1 MSDQPHGERN
11 DWVHKIRFAGIA
23 LLGAVAIWAGVCCF
37 GNPSANIRQDGTPV
51 SAQHPGLSTAS
62 EEIVENTDAVLTE
75 SSAASPVPE
84 GPATSAGSVCVM
96 TGDGIQLAGKAD
108 TEFVSIASTTKIMTA
123 LLTLELGE
131 GQLDEPFNVGDE
143 VKVEGSALGIKPGAE
158 VTLRLLVWGMLLSS
172 GNDAAAAAAIRL
184 AGRFEEFAVLM
195 NERAK
200 EIGMEHTVFV
210 TPSGLDADGQ
220 GSCAKDLALL
230 ACEALQNPD
239 FRDICEETNGHMTVG
254 GVEYWMTNHNRL
266 LKEYDGCIGIKTGF
280 TDSAG
285 RCLVSA
291 AERDGAV
298 IVSVVLHDPDDWAD
312 SKTLLDWGFSRLETR
327 ELVCNL
333 SETTIPATPA
343 EDAENTEQDA
353 PLPAYTLRQRQKVS
367 ASLAPGEQLTEVIT
381 LVSSLP
387 AGMPTGTTVGIVK
400 WVDSRGTVRQWSAIE
415 TE

>member
-1 MSDQPHGERN
+1 MQK
-11 DWVHKIRFAGIA
+11 VRFAALA
-23 LLGAVAIWAGVCCF
+23 LLGAAAVWAGVCCF
-37 GNPSANIRQDGTPV
+37 GNAPANVRQDSGPI
-51 SAQHPGLSTAS
+51 SAEHPGLAVATEAA
-62 EEIVENTDAVLTE
+62 VETDVD
-75 SSAASPVPE
+75 AAVPE

-96 TGDGIQLAGKAD
+96 TGDGVQLAGKAD

-123 LLTLELGE
+123 LLTLELGK

-158 VTLRLLVWGMLLSS
+158 VTLRLLAWGMLLSS
-172 GNDAAAAAAIRL
+172 GNDAAAAAAMRL
-184 AGRFEEFAVLM
+184 GGSFEGFAALM

-200 EIGMEHTVFV
+200 EIGMENTVFV
-210 TPSGLDADGQ
+210 TPSGLDAENQ

-291 AERDGAV
+291 AEKDGAV
-298 IVSVVLHDPDDWAD
+298 MVSVVLHDPNDWTD
-312 SKTLLDWGFSRLETR
+312 SKTLLDWGFSQLQTK
-327 ELVCNL
+327 ELVCHL
-333 SETTIPATPA
+333 SGTTIPATPA
-343 EDAENTEQDA
+343 EDAQKAEQDSSLS
-353 PLPAYTLRQRQKVS
+353 PYTLRQRQTVS
-367 ASLAPGEQLTEVIT
+367 VSLAPGEQLTEV
-381 LVSSLP
+381 VSLLPSLP
-387 AGMPTGTTVGIVK
+387 AGMPAGTTAGIVK
-400 WVDSRGTVRQWSAIE
+400 WIDSNGTVRQWSAIE

>member
-1 MSDQPHGERN
+1 MQK
-11 DWVHKIRFAGIA
+11 VRFAALA
-23 LLGAVAIWAGVCCF
+23 LLGAAAIWAGVCCF
-37 GNPSANIRQDGTPV
+37 GNAPANVRQDSGPI
-51 SAQHPGLSTAS
+51 SAEHPGIAVAAKAAVETNV
-62 EEIVENTDAVLTE
+62 EE
-75 SSAASPVPE
+75 PVPE

-96 TGDGIQLAGKAD
+96 TGDGVQLAGKAD

-158 VTLRLLVWGMLLSS
+158 VTLRLLAWGMLLSS
-172 GNDAAAAAAIRL
+172 GNDAAAAAAMRL
-184 AGRFEEFAVLM
+184 GGSFEGFAALM

-200 EIGMEHTVFV
+200 EIGMENTVFV
-210 TPSGLDADGQ
+210 TPSGLDAENQ

-291 AERDGAV
+291 AEKDGAV
-298 IVSVVLHDPDDWAD
+298 MVSVVLHDPDDWAD
-312 SKTLLDWGFSRLETR
+312 SKTLLDWGFSQLQTK
-327 ELVCNL
+327 ELVCHL
-333 SETTIPATPA
+333 SGTTISATPA
-343 EDAENTEQDA
+343 EDAQKAEQDSSLS
-353 PLPAYTLRQRQKVS
+353 PYTLRQRQTVS
-367 ASLAPGEQLTEVIT
+367 VSLAPGEQLTEV
-381 LVSSLP
+381 VSLLPSLP
-387 AGMPTGTTVGIVK
+387 AGMPAGTTAGIVK
-400 WVDSRGTVRQWSAIE
+400 WIDSNGTVRQWSAIE

>member
-1 MSDQPHGERN
+1 MQK
-11 DWVHKIRFAGIA
+11 VRFAALA
-23 LLGAVAIWAGVCCF
+23 LLGAAAIWAGVCCF
-37 GNPSANIRQDGTPV
+37 GNAPANVRQDSGPI
-51 SAQHPGLSTAS
+51 SAEHPGLAVAAEAAVETDV
-62 EEIVENTDAVLTE
+62 EEA
-75 SSAASPVPE
+75 VPE
-84 GPATSAGSVCVM
+84 GPATRAGSVCVM
-96 TGDGIQLAGKAD
+96 TGDGVQLAGKAD

-158 VTLRLLVWGMLLSS
+158 VTLRLLAWGMLLSS
-172 GNDAAAAAAIRL
+172 GNDAAAAAAMRL
-184 AGRFEEFAVLM
+184 GGSFEGFAALM

-200 EIGMEHTVFV
+200 EIGMENTVFV
-210 TPSGLDADGQ
+210 TPSGLDAENQ

-291 AERDGAV
+291 AEKDGAV
-298 IVSVVLHDPDDWAD
+298 MVSVVLHDPDDWTD
-312 SKTLLDWGFSRLETR
+312 SKTLLDWGFSQLQTK
-327 ELVCNL
+327 ELVCHL
-333 SETTIPATPA
+333 SGTTISATPA
-343 EDAENTEQDA
+343 EDAQKAEQDSSLS
-353 PLPAYTLRQRQKVS
+353 PYTLRQRQTVS
-367 ASLAPGEQLTEVIT
+367 VSLAPGEQLTEV
-381 LVSSLP
+381 VSLLPSLP
-387 AGMPTGTTVGIVK
+387 AGMPAGTTAGIVK
-400 WVDSRGTVRQWSAIE
+400 WIDSNGTVRQWSAIE

>member
-1 MSDQPHGERN
+1 MQK
-11 DWVHKIRFAGIA
+11 VRFAALA
-23 LLGAVAIWAGVCCF
+23 LLGAAAIWAGVCCF
-37 GNPSANIRQDGTPV
+37 GNAPANVRQDSGPI
-51 SAQHPGLSTAS
+51 SAEHPGLAVATEAAVETDV
-62 EEIVENTDAVLTE
+62 EEA
-75 SSAASPVPE
+75 VPE

-96 TGDGIQLAGKAD
+96 TGDGVQLAGKAD

-158 VTLRLLVWGMLLSS
+158 VTLRLLAWGMLLSS
-172 GNDAAAAAAIRL
+172 GNDAAAAAAMRL
-184 AGRFEEFAVLM
+184 GGSFEGFAALM

-200 EIGMEHTVFV
+200 EIGMENTVFV
-210 TPSGLDADGQ
+210 TPSGLDAENQ

-291 AERDGAV
+291 AEKDGAV
-298 IVSVVLHDPDDWAD
+298 MVSVVLHDPDDWAD
-312 SKTLLDWGFSRLETR
+312 SKTLLDWGFSQLQTK
-327 ELVCNL
+327 ELVCHL
-333 SETTIPATPA
+333 SGTTISATPA
-343 EDAENTEQDA
+343 EDAQKAEQDSSLS
-353 PLPAYTLRQRQKVS
+353 PYTLRQRQTVS
-367 ASLAPGEQLTEVIT
+367 VSLAPGEQLTEV
-381 LVSSLP
+381 VSLLPSLP
-387 AGMPTGTTVGIVK
+387 AGMPAGTTAGIVK
-400 WVDSRGTVRQWSAIE
+400 WIDSNGTVRQWSAIE

>member
-1 MSDQPHGERN
+1 MQK
-11 DWVHKIRFAGIA
+11 VRFAALA
-23 LLGAVAIWAGVCCF
+23 LLGAAAIWAGVCCF
-37 GNPSANIRQDGTPV
+37 GNAPANVRQDSGPI
-51 SAQHPGLSTAS
+51 SAEHPGLAVATEAAVETDV
-62 EEIVENTDAVLTE
+62 EEA
-75 SSAASPVPE
+75 VPE

-96 TGDGIQLAGKAD
+96 TGDGVQLAGKAD

-158 VTLRLLVWGMLLSS
+158 VTLRLLAWGMLLSS
-172 GNDAAAAAAIRL
+172 GNDAAAAAAMRL
-184 AGRFEEFAVLM
+184 GGSFEGFAALM

-200 EIGMEHTVFV
+200 EIGMENTVFV
-210 TPSGLDADGQ
+210 TPSGLDAENQ

-291 AERDGAV
+291 AEKDGAV
-298 IVSVVLHDPDDWAD
+298 MVSVVLHDPDDWTD
-312 SKTLLDWGFSRLETR
+312 SKTLLDWGFSQLQTK
-327 ELVCNL
+327 ELVCHL
-333 SETTIPATPA
+333 SGTTIPATPA
-343 EDAENTEQDA
+343 EDAEKAEQDSSLS
-353 PLPAYTLRQRQKVS
+353 PYTLRQRQQVS
-367 ASLAPGEQLTEVIT
+367 VSLAPGEQLTEV
-381 LVSSLP
+381 VSLLPSLP
-387 AGMPTGTTVGIVK
+387 AGMPAGTIAGIVK
-400 WVDSRGTVRQWSAIE
+400 WIDSNGTVRQWSAIE

>member
-1 MSDQPHGERN
+1 MQK
-11 DWVHKIRFAGIA
+11 VRFAALA
-23 LLGAVAIWAGVCCF
+23 LLGAAAIWAGVCCF
-37 GNPSANIRQDGTPV
+37 GNAPANVRQDSGPI
-51 SAQHPGLSTAS
+51 SAEHPGLAVATEAA
-62 EEIVENTDAVLTE
+62 VETDVD
-75 SSAASPVPE
+75 AAVPE

-96 TGDGIQLAGKAD
+96 TGDGVQLAGKAD

-158 VTLRLLVWGMLLSS
+158 VTLRLLAWGMLLSS
-172 GNDAAAAAAIRL
+172 GNDAAAAAAMRL
-184 AGRFEEFAVLM
+184 GGSFEGFAALM

-200 EIGMEHTVFV
+200 EIGMENTVFV
-210 TPSGLDADGQ
+210 TPSGLDAENQ

-291 AERDGAV
+291 AEKDGAV
-298 IVSVVLHDPDDWAD
+298 MVSVVLHDPDDWTD
-312 SKTLLDWGFSRLETR
+312 SKTLLDWGFSQLQTK
-327 ELVCNL
+327 ELVCHL
-333 SETTIPATPA
+333 SGTTIPATPA
-343 EDAENTEQDA
+343 EDAQKAEQDSSLS
-353 PLPAYTLRQRQKVS
+353 PYTLRQRQTVS
-367 ASLAPGEQLTEVIT
+367 VSLAPGEQLTEV
-381 LVSSLP
+381 VSLLPSLP
-387 AGMPTGTTVGIVK
+387 AGMPAGTTAGIVK
-400 WVDSRGTVRQWSAIE
+400 WIDSNGTVRQWSAIE

>member
-1 MSDQPHGERN
+1 MQK
-11 DWVHKIRFAGIA
+11 VRFAALA
-23 LLGAVAIWAGVCCF
+23 LLGAAAIWAGVCCF
-37 GNPSANIRQDGTPV
+37 GNAPANVRQDSGPI
-51 SAQHPGLSTAS
+51 SAEHPGLAVAAEAAVETDV
-62 EEIVENTDAVLTE
+62 EEA
-75 SSAASPVPE
+75 VPE

-96 TGDGIQLAGKAD
+96 TGDGVQLAGKAD

-158 VTLRLLVWGMLLSS
+158 VTLRLLAWGMLLSS
-172 GNDAAAAAAIRL
+172 GNDAAAAAAMRL
-184 AGRFEEFAVLM
+184 GGSFEGFAALM

-200 EIGMEHTVFV
+200 EIGMENTVFV
-210 TPSGLDADGQ
+210 TPSGLDAENQ

-254 GVEYWMTNHNRL
+254 GVEYWMTNHNRM

-280 TDSAG
+280 TDSDG

-291 AERDGAV
+291 AEKDGAV
-298 IVSVVLHDPDDWAD
+298 MVSVVLHDPDDWAD
-312 SKTLLDWGFSRLETR
+312 SKTLLDWGFSQLQTK
-327 ELVCNL
+327 ELVCDL
-333 SETTIPATPA
+333 SSTTIPATPA
-343 EDAENTEQDA
+343 EDAQKAEQDSSLS
-353 PLPAYTLRQRQKVS
+353 PYTLRQRQTVS
-367 ASLAPGEQLTEVIT
+367 VSLAPGEQLTEV
-381 LVSSLP
+381 VSLLPSLP
-387 AGMPTGTTVGIVK
+387 AGMPAGTTAGIVK
-400 WVDSRGTVRQWSAIE
+400 WIDSNGTVRQWSAIE

>member
-1 MSDQPHGERN
+1 MQK
-11 DWVHKIRFAGIA
+11 VRFAALA
-23 LLGAVAIWAGVCCF
+23 LLGAAAIWAGVCCF
-37 GNPSANIRQDGTPV
+37 GNAPANVRQDSGPI
-51 SAQHPGLSTAS
+51 SAEHPGLAVAAKAAVETNV
-62 EEIVENTDAVLTE
+62 EEA
-75 SSAASPVPE
+75 VPE

-96 TGDGIQLAGKAD
+96 TGDGVQLAGKAD

-158 VTLRLLVWGMLLSS
+158 VTLRLLAWGMLLSS
-172 GNDAAAAAAIRL
+172 GNDAAAAAAMRL
-184 AGRFEEFAVLM
+184 GGSFEGFAALM

-200 EIGMEHTVFV
+200 EIGMENTVFV
-210 TPSGLDADGQ
+210 TPSGLDAENQ

-291 AERDGAV
+291 AEKDGAV
-298 IVSVVLHDPDDWAD
+298 MVSVVLHDPDDWAD
-312 SKTLLDWGFSRLETR
+312 SKTLLDWGFSQLQTK
-327 ELVCNL
+327 ELVCHL
-333 SETTIPATPA
+333 SGTTISATPA
-343 EDAENTEQDA
+343 EDAQKAEQDSSLS
-353 PLPAYTLRQRQKVS
+353 PYTLRQRQSVS
-367 ASLAPGEQLTEVIT
+367 VSLAPGEQLTEV
-381 LVSSLP
+381 VSLLPSLP
-387 AGMPTGTTVGIVK
+387 AGMPAGTTAGIVK
-400 WVDSRGTVRQWSAIE
+400 WIDSNGTVRQWSAIE

>member
-1 MSDQPHGERN
+1 MQK
-11 DWVHKIRFAGIA
+11 VRFAALA
-23 LLGAVAIWAGVCCF
+23 LLGAAAIWAGVCCF
-37 GNPSANIRQDGTPV
+37 GNAPANVRQDSGPI
-51 SAQHPGLSTAS
+51 SAEHPGLAVATEAAVETDV
-62 EEIVENTDAVLTE
+62 EEA
-75 SSAASPVPE
+75 VPE

-96 TGDGIQLAGKAD
+96 TGDGVQLAGKAD

-158 VTLRLLVWGMLLSS
+158 VTLRLLAWGMLLSS
-172 GNDAAAAAAIRL
+172 GNDAAAAAAMRL
-184 AGRFEEFAVLM
+184 GGSFEGFAALM

-200 EIGMEHTVFV
+200 EIGMENTVFV
-210 TPSGLDADGQ
+210 TPSGLDAENQ

-291 AERDGAV
+291 AEKDGAV
-298 IVSVVLHDPDDWAD
+298 MVSVVLHDPDDWTD
-312 SKTLLDWGFSRLETR
+312 SKTLLDWGFSQLQTK
-327 ELVCNL
+327 ELVCHL
-333 SETTIPATPA
+333 SGTTISATPA
-343 EDAENTEQDA
+343 EDAQKAEQDSSLS
-353 PLPAYTLRQRQKVS
+353 PYTLRQRQTVS
-367 ASLAPGEQLTEVIT
+367 VSLAPGEQLTEV
-381 LVSSLP
+381 VSLLPSLP
-387 AGMPTGTTVGIVK
+387 AGMPAGTTAGIVK
-400 WVDSRGTVRQWSAIE
+400 WIDSNGTVRQWSAIE

>member
-1 MSDQPHGERN
+1 MQK
-11 DWVHKIRFAGIA
+11 VRFAALA
-23 LLGAVAIWAGVCCF
+23 LLGAAAIWAGVCCF
-37 GNPSANIRQDGTPV
+37 GNAPANVRQDSGPI
-51 SAQHPGLSTAS
+51 SAEHPGLAVATEAAVETDV
-62 EEIVENTDAVLTE
+62 EEA
-75 SSAASPVPE
+75 VPE

-96 TGDGIQLAGKAD
+96 TGDGVQLAGKAD

-158 VTLRLLVWGMLLSS
+158 VTLRLLAWGMLLSS
-172 GNDAAAAAAIRL
+172 GNDAAAAAAMRL
-184 AGRFEEFAVLM
+184 GGSFEGFAALM

-200 EIGMEHTVFV
+200 EIGMENTVFV
-210 TPSGLDADGQ
+210 TPSGLDAENQ

-291 AERDGAV
+291 AEKDGAV
-298 IVSVVLHDPDDWAD
+298 MVSVVLHDPDDWAD
-312 SKTLLDWGFSRLETR
+312 SKTLLDWGFSQLQTK
-327 ELVCNL
+327 ELVCDL
-333 SETTIPATPA
+333 GSTTIPATPA
-343 EDAENTEQDA
+343 EDAQKAEQDSS
-353 PLPAYTLRQRQKVS
+353 LPAYTLRQRQQVS
-367 ASLAPGEQLTEVIT
+367 VSLAPGEQLTEV
-381 LVSSLP
+381 VSLLPSLP
-387 AGMPTGTTVGIVK
+387 AGMPAGTTAGIVK
-400 WVDSRGTVRQWSAIE
+400 WIDSNGTVRQWSAIE

>member
-1 MSDQPHGERN
+1 MQK
-11 DWVHKIRFAGIA
+11 VRFAALA
-23 LLGAVAIWAGVCCF
+23 LLGAAAIWAGVCCF
-37 GNPSANIRQDGTPV
+37 GNAPANVRQDSGPI
-51 SAQHPGLSTAS
+51 SAEHPGLAVAAEAAVETDV
-62 EEIVENTDAVLTE
+62 EEA
-75 SSAASPVPE
+75 VPE

-96 TGDGIQLAGKAD
+96 TGDGVQLAGKAD

-158 VTLRLLVWGMLLSS
+158 VTLRLLAWGMLLSS
-172 GNDAAAAAAIRL
+172 GNDAAAAAAMRL
-184 AGRFEEFAVLM
+184 GGSFEGFAALM

-200 EIGMEHTVFV
+200 EIGMENTVFV
-210 TPSGLDADGQ
+210 TPSGLDAENQ

-291 AERDGAV
+291 AEKDGAV
-298 IVSVVLHDPDDWAD
+298 MVSVVLHDPNDWTD
-312 SKTLLDWGFSRLETR
+312 SKTLLDWGFSQLQTK
-327 ELVCNL
+327 ELVCHL
-333 SETTIPATPA
+333 SGTTIPATPA
-343 EDAENTEQDA
+343 EDAQKAEQDSSLS
-353 PLPAYTLRQRQKVS
+353 PYTLRQRQTVS
-367 ASLAPGEQLTEVIT
+367 VSLAPGEQLTEV
-381 LVSSLP
+381 VSLLPSLP
-387 AGMPTGTTVGIVK
+387 AGMPAGTTAGIVK
-400 WVDSRGTVRQWSAIE
+400 WIDSNGTVRQWSAIE

>member
-1 MSDQPHGERN
+1 MQK
-11 DWVHKIRFAGIA
+11 VRFAALA
-23 LLGAVAIWAGVCCF
+23 LLGAAAIWAGVCCF
-37 GNPSANIRQDGTPV
+37 GNAPANVRQDSGPI
-51 SAQHPGLSTAS
+51 SAEHPGLAVATEAAVETDV
-62 EEIVENTDAVLTE
+62 EEA
-75 SSAASPVPE
+75 VPE

-96 TGDGIQLAGKAD
+96 TGDGVQLAGKAD

-158 VTLRLLVWGMLLSS
+158 VTLRLLAWGMLLSS
-172 GNDAAAAAAIRL
+172 GNDAAAAAAMRL
-184 AGRFEEFAVLM
+184 GGSFEGFAALM

-200 EIGMEHTVFV
+200 EIGMENTVFV
-210 TPSGLDADGQ
+210 TPSGLDAENQ

-291 AERDGAV
+291 AEKDGAV
-298 IVSVVLHDPDDWAD
+298 MVSVVLHDPDDWAD
-312 SKTLLDWGFSRLETR
+312 SKTLLDWGFSQLQTK
-327 ELVCNL
+327 ELVCHL
-333 SETTIPATPA
+333 SGTTISATPA
-343 EDAENTEQDA
+343 EDAQKAEQDSSLS
-353 PLPAYTLRQRQKVS
+353 PYTLRQRQSVS
-367 ASLAPGEQLTEVIT
+367 VSLAPGEQLTEV
-381 LVSSLP
+381 VSLLPSLP
-387 AGMPTGTTVGIVK
+387 AGMPAGTTAGIVK
-400 WVDSRGTVRQWSAIE
+400 WIDSNGTVRQWSAIE

>member
-1 MSDQPHGERN
+1 MQK
-11 DWVHKIRFAGIA
+11 VRFAALA
-23 LLGAVAIWAGVCCF
+23 LLGAAAIWAGVCCF
-37 GNPSANIRQDGTPV
+37 GNAPANVRQDSGPI
-51 SAQHPGLSTAS
+51 SAEHPGLAVATEAAVETDV
-62 EEIVENTDAVLTE
+62 EEA
-75 SSAASPVPE
+75 VPE

-96 TGDGIQLAGKAD
+96 TGDGVQLAGKAD

-123 LLTLELGE
+123 LLTLEMGE

-158 VTLRLLVWGMLLSS
+158 VTLRLLAWGMLLSS
-172 GNDAAAAAAIRL
+172 GNDAAAAAAMRL
-184 AGRFEEFAVLM
+184 GGSFEGFAALM

-200 EIGMEHTVFV
+200 EIGMENTVFV
-210 TPSGLDADGQ
+210 TPSGLDAENQ

-230 ACEALQNPD
+230 ACKALQNPD

-291 AERDGAV
+291 AEKDGAV
-298 IVSVVLHDPDDWAD
+298 MVSVVLHDPDDWAD
-312 SKTLLDWGFSRLETR
+312 SKTLLDWGFSQLQTK
-327 ELVCNL
+327 ELVCDL
-333 SETTIPATPA
+333 SSTTIPVTPA
-343 EDAENTEQDA
+343 EDAEKAEQDSSLS
-353 PLPAYTLRQRQKVS
+353 PYTLRQRQTVS
-367 ASLAPGEQLTEVIT
+367 VSLAPGEQLTEV
-381 LVSSLP
+381 VSLLPSLP
-387 AGMPTGTTVGIVK
+387 AGMPVGTTAGIVK
-400 WVDSRGTVRQWSAIE
+400 WIDSNGTVRQWSAIE

>member
-1 MSDQPHGERN
+1 MQK
-11 DWVHKIRFAGIA
+11 VRFAALA
-23 LLGAVAIWAGVCCF
+23 LLGAAAIWAGVCCF
-37 GNPSANIRQDGTPV
+37 GNAPANVRQDSGPI
-51 SAQHPGLSTAS
+51 SAEHPGLAVAAEAAVETDV
-62 EEIVENTDAVLTE
+62 EEA
-75 SSAASPVPE
+75 VPE

-96 TGDGIQLAGKAD
+96 TGDGVQLAGKAD

-158 VTLRLLVWGMLLSS
+158 VTLRLLAWGMLLSS
-172 GNDAAAAAAIRL
+172 GNDAAAAAAMRL
-184 AGRFEEFAVLM
+184 GGSFEGFAALM

-200 EIGMEHTVFV
+200 EIGMENTVFV
-210 TPSGLDADGQ
+210 TPSGLDAENQ

-291 AERDGAV
+291 AEKDGAV
-298 IVSVVLHDPDDWAD
+298 MVSVVLHDPDDWAD
-312 SKTLLDWGFSRLETR
+312 SKTLLDWGFSQLQTK
-327 ELVCNL
+327 ELVCHL
-333 SETTIPATPA
+333 SGTTISATPA
-343 EDAENTEQDA
+343 EDAQKAEQDSSLS
-353 PLPAYTLRQRQKVS
+353 PYTLRQRQTVS
-367 ASLAPGEQLTEVIT
+367 VSLAPGEQLTEV
-381 LVSSLP
+381 VSLLPSLP
-387 AGMPTGTTVGIVK
+387 AGMPAGTTAGIVK
-400 WVDSRGTVRQWSAIE
+400 WIDSNGTVRQWSAIE

>member
-184 AGRFEEFAVLM
+184 G
-195 NERAK
+195 
-200 EIGMEHTVFV
+200 
-210 TPSGLDADGQ
+210 
-220 GSCAKDLALL
+220 GS
-230 ACEALQNPD
+230 
-239 FRDICEETNGHMTVG
+239 
-254 GVEYWMTNHNRL
+254 
-266 LKEYDGCIGIKTGF
+266 
-280 TDSAG
+280 
-285 RCLVSA
+285 
-291 AERDGAV
+291 
-298 IVSVVLHDPDDWAD
+298 
-312 SKTLLDWGFSRLETR
+312 
-327 ELVCNL
+327 
-333 SETTIPATPA
+333 
-343 EDAENTEQDA
+343 
-353 PLPAYTLRQRQKVS
+353 LRNS
-367 ASLAPGEQLTEVIT
+367 PC
-381 LVSSLP
+381 
-387 AGMPTGTTVGIVK
+387 
-400 WVDSRGTVRQWSAIE
+400 
-415 TE
+415 

>member
-1 MSDQPHGERN
+1 MQ
-11 DWVHKIRFAGIA
+11 KLRFAGIA
-23 LLGAVAIWAGVCCF
+23 LLSAAMLWAGVSCLDSSPENVRF
-37 GNPSANIRQDGTPV
+37 KDGMISAKYP
-51 SAQHPGLSTAS
+51 AFSTEDS
-62 EEIVENTDAVLTE
+62 ENGEKTDAVLTE
-75 SSAASPVPE
+75 NNISQPVTE
-84 GPATSAGSVCVM
+84 GPATSAASICVM
-96 TGDGIQLAGKAD
+96 TENGIQLAGKSD

-172 GNDAAAAAAIRL
+172 GNDAASAAAIRL
-184 AGRFEEFAVLM
+184 GGSFEGFAELM
-195 NERAK
+195 NKRAA
-200 EIGMEHTVFV
+200 EIGMENTVFV

-220 GSCAKDLALL
+220 GSCAKDMALL

-291 AERDGAV
+291 AEKDGAV

-312 SKTLLDWGFSRLETR
+312 SKKLLDWGFSQLQPKKLTCQ
-327 ELVCNL
+327 LD
-333 SETTIPATPA
+333 SHTIPAVLPEEA
-343 EDAENTEQDA
+343 EESKQDI
-353 PLPAYTLRQRQKVS
+353 PLPSYTLRQRESVS
-367 ASLAPGEQLTEVIT
+367 ISLAPQENLTEIIS

-387 AGMPTGTTVGIVK
+387 AGVPAGTTAGIVQ
-400 WVDSRGTVRQWSAIE
+400 WVDSQGKIRAWCAIE

>member
-1 MSDQPHGERN
+1 MQK
-11 DWVHKIRFAGIA
+11 VRFAALA
-23 LLGAVAIWAGVCCF
+23 LLGAAAIWAGVCCF
-37 GNPSANIRQDGTPV
+37 ENAPANVRQDSGPI
-51 SAQHPGLSTAS
+51 SAEHPGLAVATEAAVETDV
-62 EEIVENTDAVLTE
+62 EEA
-75 SSAASPVPE
+75 VPE

-96 TGDGIQLAGKAD
+96 TGDGVQLAGKAD

-158 VTLRLLVWGMLLSS
+158 VTLRLLAWGMLLSS
-172 GNDAAAAAAIRL
+172 GNDAAAAAAMRL
-184 AGRFEEFAVLM
+184 GGSFEGFAALM

-200 EIGMEHTVFV
+200 EIGMENTVFV
-210 TPSGLDADGQ
+210 TPSGLDAENQ

-291 AERDGAV
+291 AEKDGAV
-298 IVSVVLHDPDDWAD
+298 MVSVVLHDPDDWAD
-312 SKTLLDWGFSRLETR
+312 SKTLLDWGFSQLQTK
-327 ELVCNL
+327 ELVCHL
-333 SETTIPATPA
+333 SGTTISATPA
-343 EDAENTEQDA
+343 EDAQKAEQDSSLS
-353 PLPAYTLRQRQKVS
+353 PYTLRQRQTVS
-367 ASLAPGEQLTEVIT
+367 VSLAPGEQLTEV
-381 LVSSLP
+381 VSLLPSLP
-387 AGMPTGTTVGIVK
+387 AGMPAGTTAGIVK
-400 WVDSRGTVRQWSAIE
+400 WIDSNGTVRQWSAIE

>member
-1 MSDQPHGERN
+1 MQK
-11 DWVHKIRFAGIA
+11 VRFAALA
-23 LLGAVAIWAGVCCF
+23 LLGAAAIWAGVCCF
-37 GNPSANIRQDGTPV
+37 GNAPANVRQDSGPI
-51 SAQHPGLSTAS
+51 SAEHPGLAVAAEAAVETDV
-62 EEIVENTDAVLTE
+62 EEA
-75 SSAASPVPE
+75 VPE

-96 TGDGIQLAGKAD
+96 TGDGVQLAGKAD

-158 VTLRLLVWGMLLSS
+158 VTLRLLAWGMLLSS
-172 GNDAAAAAAIRL
+172 GNDAAAAAAMRL
-184 AGRFEEFAVLM
+184 GGSFEGFAALM

-200 EIGMEHTVFV
+200 EIGMENTVFV
-210 TPSGLDADGQ
+210 TPSGLDAENQ

-291 AERDGAV
+291 AEKDGAV
-298 IVSVVLHDPDDWAD
+298 MVSVVLHDPDDWTD
-312 SKTLLDWGFSRLETR
+312 SKTLLDWGFSQLQTK
-327 ELVCNL
+327 ELVCDL
-333 SETTIPATPA
+333 SSTTIPATPA
-343 EDAENTEQDA
+343 EDAEKAEQDSSLS
-353 PLPAYTLRQRQKVS
+353 PYTLRQRQSVS
-367 ASLAPGEQLTEVIT
+367 VSLAPGEQLTEV
-381 LVSSLP
+381 VSLLPSLP
-387 AGMPTGTTVGIVK
+387 AGMPAGTTAGIVK
-400 WVDSRGTVRQWSAIE
+400 WIDSNGTVRQWSAIE

>member
-1 MSDQPHGERN
+1 MQK
-11 DWVHKIRFAGIA
+11 VRFAALA
-23 LLGAVAIWAGVCCF
+23 LLGAAAIWAGVCCF
-37 GNPSANIRQDGTPV
+37 GNAPANVRQDSGPI
-51 SAQHPGLSTAS
+51 SAEHPGLAVAAEAAVETDV
-62 EEIVENTDAVLTE
+62 EEA
-75 SSAASPVPE
+75 VPE

-96 TGDGIQLAGKAD
+96 TGDGVQLAGKAD

-158 VTLRLLVWGMLLSS
+158 VTLRLLAWGMLLSS
-172 GNDAAAAAAIRL
+172 GNDAAAAAAMRL
-184 AGRFEEFAVLM
+184 GGSFEGFAALM

-200 EIGMEHTVFV
+200 EIGMENTVFV
-210 TPSGLDADGQ
+210 TPSGLDAENQ

-291 AERDGAV
+291 AEKDGAV
-298 IVSVVLHDPDDWAD
+298 MVSVVLHDPDDWTD
-312 SKTLLDWGFSRLETR
+312 SKTLLDWGFSQLQTK
-327 ELVCNL
+327 ELVCHL
-333 SETTIPATPA
+333 SGTTIPATPA
-343 EDAENTEQDA
+343 EDAQKAEQDSSLS
-353 PLPAYTLRQRQKVS
+353 PYTLRQRQTVS
-367 ASLAPGEQLTEVIT
+367 VSLAPGEQLTEV
-381 LVSSLP
+381 VSLLPSLP
-387 AGMPTGTTVGIVK
+387 AGMPAGTTAGIVK
-400 WVDSRGTVRQWSAIE
+400 WIDSNGTVRQWSAIE

>member
-1 MSDQPHGERN
+1 MQ
-11 DWVHKIRFAGIA
+11 KIRFAGIA
-23 LLGAVAIWAGVCCF
+23 LLGAVAIWAGVCCLE
-37 GNPSANIRQDGTPV
+37 GPSENVRYDGGLV
-51 SAQHPGLSTAS
+51 SVQYPAFSTVSS
-62 EEIVENTDAVLTE
+62 EDGEKTDAVLTE
-75 SSAASPVPE
+75 SNTIPVPE
-84 GPATSAGSVCVM
+84 GPATSAASACVM
-96 TGDGIQLAGKAD
+96 TANGIQLAGKAD

-131 GQLDEPFNVGDE
+131 GHLDEPFNVGDE

-172 GNDAAAAAAIRL
+172 GNDAASAAAIHL
-184 AGRFEEFAVLM
+184 AGSFEEFAQLM
-195 NERAK
+195 NERAA

-291 AERDGAV
+291 AEKDGAV
-298 IVSVVLHDPDDWAD
+298 IVSVVLHDPDDWED
-312 SKTLLDWGFSRLETR
+312 SKKLLDWGFSQLETR
-327 ELVCNL
+327 ELVCQL
-333 SETTIPATPA
+333 DDYTIPAVPA
-343 EDAENTEQDA
+343 EDTEESDENA
-353 PLPAYTLRQRQKVS
+353 AISPYTLRQRNSVCI
-367 ASLAPGEQLTEVIT
+367 SLAPQEQLTEIVS
-381 LVSSLP
+381 LVPSLP
-387 AGMPTGTTVGIVK
+387 AGAASGTTAGIVQ
-400 WVDSRGTVRQWSAIE
+400 WVDSQGKVRGWCAIE